1 MGGRKRGR
9 GVGGKRVGRK
19 GRMVSSFHAGLHSEV
34 WDREPLTW
42 LVRLTLG
49 ATSSVTEVEPRLG
62 GLREQCPYKKK

>member
-1 MGGRKRGR
+1 
-9 GVGGKRVGRK
+9 
-19 GRMVSSFHAGLHSEV
+19 MVSSFHAGLHSEV